1 MSQNRLPR
9 NYLSDT
15 KMPHIKSYPKK
26 GDIVWCALNPIR
38 GHEQSG
44 LRPCIVISGSIFNQ
58 KTGTA
63 VICPITSKEK
73 KGFYFRIAIEA
84 PTVKGCIMADQIRT
98 VDWNERVVRI
108 DGSVSASVL
117 QEVYDMFPVLF
128 DTV

>member
-1 MSQNRLPR
+1 
-9 NYLSDT
+9 
-15 KMPHIKSYPKK
+15 MPHIKSYPKK